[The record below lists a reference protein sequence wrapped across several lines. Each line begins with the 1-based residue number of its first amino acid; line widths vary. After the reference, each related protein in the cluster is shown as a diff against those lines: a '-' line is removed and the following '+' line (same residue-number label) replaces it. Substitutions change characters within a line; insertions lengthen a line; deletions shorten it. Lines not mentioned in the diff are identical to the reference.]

1 MAAPAQIGRFRGP
14 FYGDR
19 LPRSQAVNFP
29 FWGVVKGLGRV
40 PVEILVGV
48 LIVSVLGNGALLLWL
63 ARADHVTIHWPNS
76 RDSGRSNWPDFQTRD
91 PASGRRRALFIAGQ
105 SQPGASARPG
115 IQISPNGGGPAGT
128 GLPPDL
134 AELLARPAPLGPR
147 EPGQASG
154 HQRDGGNGFHTSAP
168 DGVLVRVQPPSAS
181 APDTGIPLDALT
193 GLEGPQG
200 WSRIIEVENA
210 RLLRYRRPS
219 TVVVAEVD
227 GLRRLAE
234 RLGEEPVSRLL
245 PVVADALRSEARGSD
260 WVARIGYGRFAAF
273 LAETDEIAAINYV
286 ERIRQ
291 LCEPWLSSSA
301 VPLRLA
307 IGWSS
312 PNGASDMEFAIKRA
326 EERMHSDRRVPPKLP
341 APKGVASGVVALP
354 EGDAGDE
361 RGQEVVSPA
370 EPGRPVETEIETVET
385 AVSSGQ
391 YATD

>member
-1 MAAPAQIGRFRGP
+1 
-14 FYGDR
+14 
-19 LPRSQAVNFP
+19 
-29 FWGVVKGLGRV
+29 V

-48 LIVSVLGNGALLLWL
+48 LFVSVLANGALLLWL
-63 ARADHVTIHWPNS
+63 ARADHVTLHWP
-76 RDSGRSNWPDFQTRD
+76 RGQASGKSAWPDFPTRD
-91 PASGRRRALFIAGQ
+91 PAAGPRRALFIAGQ
-105 SQPGASARPG
+105 SQPGTYGRPG
-115 IQISPNGGGPAGT
+115 IPISSSGGGIASSS
-128 GLPPDL
+128 LPPDL

-147 EPGQASG
+147 VDSG
-154 HQRDGGNGFHTSAP
+154 HPGGQHRDGGNGFHPSAP
-168 DGVLVRVQPPSAS
+168 DGTLVRVHPAS
-181 APDTGIPLDALT
+181 ANATDTGLPLDALT

-234 RLGEEPVSRLL
+234 RMGEEPVSRLL
-245 PVVADALRSEARGSD
+245 PVIADALRSEARGSD
-260 WVARIGYGRFAAF
+260 WVARVGYGRFAAF

-312 PNGASDMEFAIKRA
+312 PNAASDMEFAIKRA
-326 EERMHSDRRVPPKLP
+326 EERMHTDRRVPPKLS
-341 APKGVASGVVALP
+341 APKGVASGVVTLP
-354 EGDAGDE
+354 AGDGGE
-361 RGQEVVSPA
+361 EHAEGPVSPV
-370 EPGRPVETEIETVET
+370 EPGRPENPEVETIDSV
-385 AVSSGQ
+385 ASGGQ
-391 YATD
+391 SPKD

>member
-1 MAAPAQIGRFRGP
+1 
-14 FYGDR
+14 
-19 LPRSQAVNFP
+19 
-29 FWGVVKGLGRV
+29 
-40 PVEILVGV
+40 
-48 LIVSVLGNGALLLWL
+48 
-63 ARADHVTIHWPNS
+63 
-76 RDSGRSNWPDFQTRD
+76 
-91 PASGRRRALFIAGQ
+91 
-105 SQPGASARPG
+105 
-115 IQISPNGGGPAGT
+115 
-128 GLPPDL
+128 
-134 AELLARPAPLGPR
+134 
-147 EPGQASG
+147 
-154 HQRDGGNGFHTSAP
+154 
-168 DGVLVRVQPPSAS
+168 
-181 APDTGIPLDALT
+181 
-193 GLEGPQG
+193 
-200 WSRIIEVENA
+200 VENA

-326 EERMHSDRRVPPKLP
+326 EERMHSDRRVPPKLS

-370 EPGRPVETEIETVET
+370 EPGRLVETEIETVET